1 LGNAFRQD
9 PRETCVFMTKNSLS
23 LLTTGNADTLPSA
36 SAIRNDICL
45 LQKAADGKK
54 LSLTAASI

>member
-1 LGNAFRQD
+1 
-9 PRETCVFMTKNSLS
+9 MTKNSLS

-45 LQKAADGKK
+45 LQKAANGKK